1 MKKLVFL
8 CMITLVSLLLIT
20 SVTGCRQSPAP
31 IPAPGPAAGATASE
45 SLIPRLASPP
55 PVGVSIPE
63 GNPVIFERRD
73 YVMRGQFSFL
83 YVYEDG
89 SILFIEEK
97 GLRMAT
103 SQNPATRIW
112 KTGQLQPQELDNLM
126 QLFTSSGFKKLD
138 KYYKFPGEPIKGGPA
153 GGFRMG
159 DMGFT
164 VSINHGSLSKTVT
177 AIGYLTPDGGET
189 YPDMPSPLNKIYV
202 QLRAATLQANEV
214 AVENIQSSLAWE

>member
-1 MKKLVFL
+1 M
-8 CMITLVSLLLIT
+8 
-20 SVTGCRQSPAP
+20 
-31 IPAPGPAAGATASE
+31 PAATPDTE
-45 SLIPRLASPP
+45 NPIPRLASPP

-63 GNPVIFERRD
+63 GGPVIYERRD

-103 SQNPATRIW
+103 SQNPATRTW
-112 KTGQLQPQELDNLM
+112 KTGKLQPQELDNLL

-138 KYYKFPGEPIKGGPA
+138 GYYKFPGEPIKGGPA

>member
-1 MKKLVFL
+1 MKKT
-8 CMITLVSLLLIT
+8 ITGLLLLLLLSIPIACARPT
-20 SVTGCRQSPAP
+20 NVEPAP
-31 IPAPGPAAGATASE
+31 DTQTPAATQASE
-45 SLIPRLASPP
+45 FLIPRLASPP
-55 PVGVSIPE
+55 PSGVSIPE

-89 SILFIEEK
+89 SILFIEEE

-103 SQNPATRIW
+103 SQNPAIRTW
-112 KTGQLQPQELDNLM
+112 KTGKLQSQGLDSLM
-126 QLFTSSGFKKLD
+126 KLFTGSGFKKLD
-138 KYYKFPGEPIKGGPA
+138 EYYKFPGEPIKGGPA

-164 VSINHGSLSKTVT
+164 VSINYGSLSKTVT

-202 QLRAATLQANEV
+202 QLQAATLQTNEV
-214 AVENIQSSLAWE
+214 AAENIQSSLAWE

>member
-1 MKKLVFL
+1 MKKT
-8 CMITLVSLLLIT
+8 ITGLLLLLLLSI
-20 SVTGCRQSPAP
+20 P
-31 IPAPGPAAGATASE
+31 IACARPTDVEPVPDIQMPAATPDTE
-45 SLIPRLASPP
+45 NPIPRLASP

-63 GNPVIFERRD
+63 GDPVIFERRD

-89 SILFIEEK
+89 SILFIEEE

-103 SQNPATRIW
+103 SQTPAIRTW
-112 KTGQLQPQELDNLM
+112 KRGELPPEELDNLI

-138 KYYKFPGEPIKGGPA
+138 EYYKFPGEPIKGGPA

-164 VSINHGSLSKTVT
+164 VSINYGSLSKTVT

-189 YPDMPSPLNKIYV
+189 YPDMPSPLDKIYMH
-202 QLRAATLQANEV
+202 LRAAALQTNEV
-214 AVENIQSSLAWE
+214 ATENVQSSLAWE

>member
-1 MKKLVFL
+1 MKKT
-8 CMITLVSLLLIT
+8 ITGLLLLLLLSIPIACARPT
-20 SVTGCRQSPAP
+20 NVEPAP
-31 IPAPGPAAGATASE
+31 DTQTPAATQASE

-55 PVGVSIPE
+55 PSGVSIPE

-89 SILFIEEK
+89 SILFIEEE

-103 SQNPATRIW
+103 SQNPATRTW
-112 KTGQLQPQELDNLM
+112 KTGKLQPQELDNLI

-138 KYYKFPGEPIKGGPA
+138 EYYKFPGEPIA
-153 GGFRMG
+153 DGGFRTG

-164 VSINHGSLSKTVT
+164 VSINYGSLSKTVT
-177 AIGYLTPDGGET
+177 AFGYMTPDGGET

-202 QLRAATLQANEV
+202 QLRAAALQTNEV
-214 AVENIQSSLAWE
+214 AAENIQSSLAWE